1 MESITDAREIPA
13 GGANIPVVFVHDS
26 AVDEFVS
33 SMLLAAMGGID
44 LLGLNDNNADC
55 IADPAMEACSRL
67 LQFMGRTD
75 VPVALSRARGWNAFP
90 WPYRG
95 DCVSFNNLPI
105 LQQYQPKVPTPPPDG
120 EQLLTTL
127 LREAIAKAGPLT
139 LLMTGPLTPLI
150 DVLQRD
156 ASLVGGVG
164 RIVWMGGAI
173 NVPGNLDPNTINPA
187 VANTHAEW
195 NAFWDPYSVLDVFK
209 RFSGINIFPLD
220 ISNSAPVSAEF
231 IASLKQQGQTF
242 RFSQLAY
249 EAYSLVVSEPFYR
262 MWDVTATC
270 WLTRPDLYTAP
281 QPMPL
286 TIEQGGA
293 FETGMRSHKPLP
305 PNEAK
310 SQNVFL
316 SFANLPGFYQYVLA
330 LLATNGS

>member
-1 MESITDAREIPA
+1 MNSLTNAGGLPA
-13 GGANIPVVFVHDS
+13 GGTDIPVVFVHDA

-33 SMLLAAMGGID
+33 SMLLTAMPGID
-44 LLGLNDNNADC
+44 LLGLIVINADC
-55 IADPAMEACSRL
+55 IADPAMQACSRL
-67 LQFMGRTD
+67 LQFTGRAEI
-75 VPVALSRARGWNAFP
+75 PVALSRARGWNAFP

-105 LQQYQPKVPTPPPDG
+105 LAQYKPQVATPPPDG
-120 EQLLTTL
+120 EELLTRL
-127 LREAIAKAGPLT
+127 LHEAIAENAPLT

-156 ASLVGGVG
+156 ASLAKGVG

-173 NVPGNLDPNTINPA
+173 NVPGNLDPSTINPA

-195 NAFWDPYSVLDVFK
+195 NAFWDPYSVLDVFTQ
-209 RFSGINIFPLD
+209 FGGINIFPLD
-220 ISNSAPVSAEF
+220 ISNAAPVSADF

-242 RFSQLAY
+242 RYSQLAY

-270 WLTRPDLYTAP
+270 WLTRPDLYSAA

-286 TIEQGGA
+286 TIEQWG
-293 FETGMRSHKPLP
+293 FEQGWIHKPLP
-305 PNEAK
+305 PNEEK
-310 SQNVFL
+310 SQNLFL